1 MSFNKKMMS
10 SSNKMM
16 SSSNKTKSLVK
27 PFVQGFETIDDP
39 FSTSPEPTK
48 AEEEE
53 EAAKAINNLR
63 SHGVMI
69 VKKKDD
75 LTTLQNDLKRI
86 VKILDDTAETAPEYQ
101 HVLNQA
107 CDCQDLLTETENDLE
122 FLWRKYTS
130 IALGY
135 VYYSSFLPCSI
146 FADLEPQQAHN
157 SKTEGAALSMLPDG
171 PGWWYPWFTS
181 NEPRILPCREAQ
193 VADHNN
199 QKQRWSVFITL
210 TSIEIKLFSLA
221 SCLFLHVWCDVAVCL
236 CMCLGVVKIVVTPT
250 PEILRASLPRFFF
263 SALRKQELFPSPA
276 PPA

>member
-1 MSFNKKMMS
+1 MLTFLPQIMFSNNKIMS
-10 SSNKMM
+10 SNNKMM
-16 SSSNKTKSLVK
+16 SSNNNIKSSNSKTKSLVK

-48 AEEEE
+48 AEEKE

-146 FADLEPQQAHN
+146 FADLEPQQGVILTPYHN
-157 SKTEGAALSMLPDG
+157 SKTEGAAFSMLHDG
-171 PGWWYPWFTS
+171 PG
-181 NEPRILPCREAQ
+181 
-193 VADHNN
+193 
-199 QKQRWSVFITL
+199 
-210 TSIEIKLFSLA
+210 
-221 SCLFLHVWCDVAVCL
+221 
-236 CMCLGVVKIVVTPT
+236 
-250 PEILRASLPRFFF
+250 
-263 SALRKQELFPSPA
+263 
-276 PPA
+276 

>member
-1 MSFNKKMMS
+1 MSSNKKMMS

-16 SSSNKTKSLVK
+16 SSNNKVKSSNSKTKSFVK

-39 FSTSPEPTK
+39 FSVNQDTPLEPTK

-53 EAAKAINNLR
+53 AAKTIANLR

-69 VKKKDD
+69 VKKKED

-86 VKILDDTAETAPEYQ
+86 VKILDDTTETAPEYQ

-135 VYYSSFLPCSI
+135 FYYSSFLPCSI
-146 FADLEPQQAHN
+146 FADLEPQQGVILTPYHN
-157 SKTEGAALSMLPDG
+157 SKTEGSAFSMLPDG
-171 PGWWYPWFTS
+171 PG
-181 NEPRILPCREAQ
+181 
-193 VADHNN
+193 
-199 QKQRWSVFITL
+199 
-210 TSIEIKLFSLA
+210 
-221 SCLFLHVWCDVAVCL
+221 
-236 CMCLGVVKIVVTPT
+236 
-250 PEILRASLPRFFF
+250 
-263 SALRKQELFPSPA
+263 
-276 PPA
+276 